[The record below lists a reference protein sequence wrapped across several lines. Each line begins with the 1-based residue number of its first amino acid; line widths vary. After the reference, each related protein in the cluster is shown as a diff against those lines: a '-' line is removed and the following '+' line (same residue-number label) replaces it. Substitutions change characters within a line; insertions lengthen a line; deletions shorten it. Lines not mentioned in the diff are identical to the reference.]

1 MATIDDCKEKLKI
14 KHRFIFFE
22 VSVTVV
28 FLLENLISL
37 FFICHEILINRVIH
51 INAEDFITVLLVLVK
66 PGYQLLRKKLKS
78 YSNYHIS
85 SEYAHDIM
93 TLTNNKYVFPVKN
106 WSLSKLF
113 ET

>member
-1 MATIDDCKEKLKI
+1 MATIDDFKQKIKI
-14 KHRFIFFE
+14 KHLFIFFE
-22 VSVTVV
+22 V
-28 FLLENLISL
+28 
-37 FFICHEILINRVIH
+37 
-51 INAEDFITVLLVLVK
+51 VLAVEA
-66 PGYQLLRKKLKS
+66 GYQLLSKKLKS